1 MKKSLLASAVAAVSI
16 AAAAPAVA
24 ATPTLEEL
32 AAQVRAQQAQ
42 IEALTAAAEK
52 EPAQGAGGAWFNKT
66 SVGGYGEA
74 YFKRIDGL
82 KDEFDAYRFVLFVGH
97 QFSDKVRFH
106 SELEVEHAYVK
117 DNDTDTDTDTSCV
130 VTDDGDTIIEVGEI
144 TCGTPA
150 VKPKTSTSSGY
161 VAVEQLFVEYDYA
174 ASHRAAAGQIL
185 VPVGII
191 NETHEPDTYN
201 GVFRPAVEREILPTT
216 WFETGLKF
224 SGDIV
229 PGLSYDAMYA
239 SGLKSATGSVKD
251 GRQRGSKADGSDPA
265 STLRLKYTGVPG
277 LEIGATWHHQADMSQ
292 GVPSVAKEK
301 LEADLYTAHVAW
313 QQGRFGLR
321 ALAAGWDLDR
331 AALATADKK
340 RADQEGWY
348 VEPSFKVLPKL
359 AVFARYSEWDAEAAD
374 NSSSQYQESVV
385 GVNWYLHERA
395 VLKADVQRRDNPDRT
410 KVDED
415 GFNLGVGFSF

>member
-1 MKKSLLASAVAAVSI
+1 MMKKCLLASAVAVLS
-16 AAAAPAVA
+16 AAATPALA

-42 IEALTAAAEK
+42 IEALTAAAEQSAGQ
-52 EPAQGAGGAWFNKT
+52 PAGGAWYGKT

-82 KDEFDAYRFVLFVGH
+82 KDEFDAYRLVLFIGH

-117 DNDTDTDTDTSCV
+117 DTDTDTTCK
-130 VTDDGDTIIEVGEI
+130 VTDDGDGIVEVGEI
-144 TCGTPA
+144 VCGTA
-150 VKPKTSTSSGY
+150 KTSTTSGY
-161 VAVEQLFVEYDYA
+161 VAVEQLYLEYDYA
-174 ASHRAAAGQIL
+174 AGQRASAGQIL
-185 VPVGII
+185 VPVGIL

-216 WFETGLKF
+216 WFETGVKL
-224 SGDIV
+224 SGEML
-229 PGLSYDAMYA
+229 PGLSYDAMYS

-277 LEIGATWHHQADMSQ
+277 LEVGATWHHQADMSQ
-292 GVPSVAKEK
+292 GAPSVAKED
-301 LEADLYTAHVAW
+301 LEADLLTAHVAW
-313 QQGRFGLR
+313 QQGPFGLR
-321 ALAAGWDLDR
+321 ALVADWDLDR
-331 AALATADKK
+331 AALAAADRK

-374 NSSSQYQESVV
+374 NASSEYQETVV

-395 VLKADVQRRDNPDRT
+395 VVKADLQHRDNPDRN

-415 GFNLGVGFSF
+415 GFNLGIGFSF

>member
-1 MKKSLLASAVAAVSI
+1 MKKSLLAAAIAVVSVAA
-16 AAAAPAVA
+16 ATPALA

-42 IEALTAAAEK
+42 IEALTAAAEQSAAR
-52 EPAQGAGGAWFNKT
+52 PAGGAWYDKT
-66 SVGGYGEA
+66 SIGGYGEA

-82 KDEFDAYRFVLFVGH
+82 KDEFDAYRLVLFIGH

-117 DNDTDTDTDTSCV
+117 DTDTDTTCK
-130 VTDDGDTIIEVGEI
+130 VTDDGDGVVEVGEI
-144 TCGTPA
+144 VCGTA
-150 VKPKTSTSSGY
+150 RTSATSGY
-161 VAVEQLFVEYDYA
+161 VAVEQLFLEYDYA

-185 VPVGII
+185 VPVGIL

-201 GVFRPAVEREILPTT
+201 GVFRPSVEREILPTT

-229 PGLSYDAMYA
+229 PGLSYDAMYS

-277 LEIGATWHHQADMSQ
+277 LEIGATWQHQADLAQ
-292 GVPSVAKEK
+292 GVPSVAREK
-301 LEADLYTAHVAW
+301 LEADLYTAHVAL

-321 ALAAGWDLDR
+321 ALVADWDLDR
-331 AALATADKK
+331 AALAAGDQK

-348 VEPSFKVLPKL
+348 VEPSFKVLPRL
-359 AVFARYSEWDAEAAD
+359 SVFARYSEWDAEAAD
-374 NSSSQYQESVV
+374 NASSQYQETVL

-395 VLKADVQRRDNPDRT
+395 VVKADVQHRDNPDGS

-415 GFNLGVGFSF
+415 GFNLGIGFSF

>member
-1 MKKSLLASAVAAVSI
+1 MLKKSLLAATI
-16 AAAAPAVA
+16 AALTSTATAQSAPL
-24 ATPTLEEL
+24 PTLEEL

-42 IEALTAAAEK
+42 IEALTAAAE
-52 EPAQGAGGAWFNKT
+52 QGQAAGTGGAWYNKT
-66 SVGGYGEA
+66 TLGGYGEA

-117 DNDTDTDTDTSCV
+117 DSDTDTTCKV
-130 VTDDGDTIIEVGEI
+130 VDDGDGIVEVGEI
-144 TCGTPA
+144 TCGTA
-150 VKPKTSTSSGY
+150 KTATSSGY
-161 VAVEQLFVEYDYA
+161 VAVEQLFLEYDYVDG
-174 ASHRAAAGQIL
+174 HRASAGQII

-224 SGDIV
+224 SGEV
-229 PGLSYDAMYA
+229 LPGVSYDAMYS

-265 STLRLKYTGVPG
+265 STLRVKYTGVPG
-277 LEIGATWHHQADMSQ
+277 LEVGATWHHQADMAQ

-301 LEADLYTAHVAW
+301 LEADLVTAHVAW
-313 QQGRFGLR
+313 QQGNFGLR
-321 ALAAGWDLDR
+321 ALVADWDLDR
-331 AALATADKK
+331 TALAGADQK

-348 VEPSFKVLPKL
+348 VEPSFKVLPRL

-374 NSSSQYQESVV
+374 NVSSQYQETVV

-395 VLKADVQRRDNPDRT
+395 VVKADVQHRDNPDAT

-415 GFNLGVGFSF
+415 GFNVGIGFSF

>member
-1 MKKSLLASAVAAVSI
+1 MMKKNLLATAVAVVS
-16 AAAAPAVA
+16 AAATSPALA

-42 IEALTAAAEK
+42 IEALTAAAEQSS
-52 EPAQGAGGAWFNKT
+52 AQPAGGAWFNKT

-82 KDEFDAYRFVLFVGH
+82 KDEFDAYRLVLFIGH
-97 QFSDKVRFH
+97 QFNDKVRFH
-106 SELEVEHAYVK
+106 SELEVEHAYAK
-117 DNDTDTDTDTSCV
+117 DTDTTCKV
-130 VTDDGDTIIEVGEI
+130 VDANSDGIVQVGEI
-144 TCGTPA
+144 TCGTA
-150 VKPKTSTSSGY
+150 ATTSGY

-185 VPVGII
+185 VPVGIL

-201 GVFRPAVEREILPTT
+201 GVFRPAVEREILPST
-216 WFETGLKF
+216 WFETGLKL

-229 PGLSYDAMYA
+229 PGLSYDAMYS

-277 LEIGATWHHQADMSQ
+277 LEVGATWHHQADMAQ
-292 GVPSVAKEK
+292 GVPSVLKEN

-321 ALAAGWDLDR
+321 ALAADWDLDR
-331 AALATADKK
+331 AALAAADRK

-348 VEPSFKVLPKL
+348 VEPSVKVLPKL

-374 NSSSQYQESVV
+374 NTSSEFQETVV

-395 VLKADVQRRDNPDRT
+395 VVKADLQHRDNPDRT

-415 GFNLGVGFSF
+415 GFNVGIGFSF

>member
-1 MKKSLLASAVAAVSI
+1 MLKKSLLATAVALSST
-16 AAAAPAVA
+16 AALAQT

-52 EPAQGAGGAWFNKT
+52 APATSAGGAWYGKT

-117 DNDTDTDTDTSCV
+117 DSDTTCK
-130 VTDDGDTIIEVGEI
+130 VTDDGDGVVQVGELN
-144 TCGTPA
+144 CGSA
-150 VKPKTSTSSGY
+150 STTSGY
-161 VAVEQLFVEYDYA
+161 VAVEQLYLEYDYFGA
-174 ASHRAAAGQIL
+174 QRAAAGQLL
-185 VPVGII
+185 VPVGIL

-201 GVFRPAVEREILPTT
+201 GVFRPAVEREIIPTT

-224 SGDIV
+224 SGDV
-229 PGLSYDAMYA
+229 VAGLSYDAMYS

-251 GRQRGSKADGSDPA
+251 GRQRGSKADGSDP
-265 STLRLKYTGVPG
+265 STTLRVKYTGVPG
-277 LEIGATWHHQADMSQ
+277 LEVAASWNHQADMSQ
-292 GVPSVAKEK
+292 GAPSVANEN
-301 LEADLYTAHVAW
+301 LEADLLTAHVAFER
-313 QQGRFGLR
+313 GILGLR
-321 ALAAGWDLDR
+321 TLVAQWDLDKAALAAGDR
-331 AALATADKK
+331 K
-340 RADQEGWY
+340 RAEQEGWY
-348 VEPSFKVLPKL
+348 VEPYVKVLPKL
-359 AVFARYSEWDAEAAD
+359 TVFARYSEWDAEAAD
-374 NSSSQYQESVV
+374 NTSSQYQETVA

-395 VLKADVQRRDNPDRT
+395 VVKADIQHRDHPDRSKT
-410 KVDED
+410 DED

>member
-1 MKKSLLASAVAAVSI
+1 MLKKSLVATAVALSST
-16 AAAAPAVA
+16 AALAQ
-24 ATPTLEEL
+24 TPTLEEL

-52 EPAQGAGGAWFNKT
+52 GQADSAGGAWYGKT

-117 DNDTDTDTDTSCV
+117 DNDNDTDTSCV
-130 VTDDGDTIIEVGEI
+130 VTDDGDGVVEVGEI
-144 TCGTPA
+144 TCGTP
-150 VKPKTSTSSGY
+150 KTKTSTSGGY
-161 VAVEQLFVEYDYA
+161 VAVEQLYLEYDYYGA
-174 ASHRAAAGQIL
+174 QRASAGQLL
-185 VPVGII
+185 VPVGIL

-201 GVFRPAVEREILPTT
+201 GTFRPSVEREILPTT

-229 PGLSYDAMYA
+229 PGLSYDAMYS

-277 LEIGATWHHQADMSQ
+277 LEVAATWHHQADMSQ
-292 GVPSVAKEK
+292 GVPSVANEK
-301 LEADLYTAHVAW
+301 LEADLLTAHVAFE
-313 QQGRFGLR
+313 QGIFGLR
-321 ALAAGWDLDR
+321 TLAAKWDLDR
-331 AALATADKK
+331 AAMAAGDQK
-340 RADQEGWY
+340 RSEQEGWY
-348 VEPSFKVLPKL
+348 VEPYVKVLPRL
-359 AVFARYSEWDAEAAD
+359 TVFARYSEWDAEAAD
-374 NSSSQYQESVV
+374 NASSQYQETVA

-395 VLKADVQRRDNPDRT
+395 VVKADIQHRDNPNPAKT
-410 KVDED
+410 DED
-415 GFNLGVGFSF
+415 GFNVGIGFSF